1 MADVTRFAIDL
12 VRHVVPVA
20 ESEHAL
26 YLSDGRVVTFDSYE
40 GTVTRVVR
48 MPTNDDLKAAEQ
60 RTDEERKKAPKRGM
74 SLPTSEREHR
84 I

>member
-1 MADVTRFAIDL
+1 MADVTRFDIDL
-12 VRHVVPVA
+12 VRHIVPVS

-48 MPTNDDLKAAEQ
+48 MPTNEELRAAEQ
-60 RTDEERKKAPKRGM
+60 RTEQDKSAPPKRN
-74 SLPTSEREHR
+74 SAVPS
-84 I
+84 IP